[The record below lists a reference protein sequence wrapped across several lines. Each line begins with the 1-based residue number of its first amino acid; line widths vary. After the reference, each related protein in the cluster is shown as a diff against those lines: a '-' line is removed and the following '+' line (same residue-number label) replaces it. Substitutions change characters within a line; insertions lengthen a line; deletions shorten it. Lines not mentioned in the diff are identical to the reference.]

1 MGVVPFRVT
10 DALREAAS
18 ADPET
23 WRRQL
28 DLIPEQQPVFL
39 LLADPFSPGID
50 ALLSTLDAAFPGLP
64 KVGGLVSGGQQP
76 GAHLL
81 LLDEDLHRDGAV
93 GVALYGDV
101 TLRAVVAQGAR
112 PVGPTLEITDCEGNQ
127 IQELDGGE
135 AATTL
140 QGTWRG
146 LDGPD
151 QERFRRAPLIGV
163 GTPSGGALQPGDFLV
178 RNILALDRDNGRIV
192 VGGPVRRGDQV
203 RFFVRDRQASS
214 EDLRAQLHRWRVSA
228 QGPAPVAALLF
239 SCLGRGQA
247 YFGVPNHDSRL
258 VAEAAGPIA
267 TAGFFCNGE
276 IGPVHGRTVLHGYTA
291 SVALIGPRGWS

>member
-81 LLDEDLHRDGAV
+81 PDEDLHRDGAV
-93 GVALYGDV
+93 A
-101 TLRAVVAQGAR
+101 
-112 PVGPTLEITDCEGNQ
+112 
-127 IQELDGGE
+127 
-135 AATTL
+135 
-140 QGTWRG
+140 WRCTG
-146 LDGPD
+146 
-151 QERFRRAPLIGV
+151 
-163 GTPSGGALQPGDFLV
+163 
-178 RNILALDRDNGRIV
+178 RDPR
-192 VGGPVRRGDQV
+192 
-203 RFFVRDRQASS
+203 
-214 EDLRAQLHRWRVSA
+214 
-228 QGPAPVAALLF
+228 
-239 SCLGRGQA
+239 
-247 YFGVPNHDSRL
+247 
-258 VAEAAGPIA
+258 AAGPGR
-267 TAGFFCNGE
+267 TAGRPTSGSPMARE
-276 IGPVHGRTVLHGYTA
+276 PDPGVR
-291 SVALIGPRGWS
+291 R